1 MKHSRLLTLWLGILL
16 MCPLLVWAK
25 GTVPAREKYN
35 FNPEWLLHIGD
46 LKGAEKNNYPD
57 ADWEKVTLPRAFNED
72 EAFKVDIKELTDTIV
87 WYRKHFRLPKTAKGK
102 KIFVEFEGVRQAA
115 DFYLNG
121 KYLGL
126 HENGAMAVGFDLTPY
141 INYGGENV
149 MALRI
154 DNNWQYRER
163 ETNSKF
169 QWNDRNFNAN
179 YGGLPK
185 NVWLHVTDK
194 LYQTLPL
201 YSNLKTTGV
210 YIYAKDIK
218 VKAKSATIHAES
230 EVKNEYKKTMTVGYE
245 VEVYDLEDKQVAAFK
260 SEPVT
265 LKGGETATLS
275 AEAPLDDLHFW
286 SWGYGYLY
294 KVKTR
299 LVVDGKTK
307 DEVVTRT
314 GFRKTRFGEGKVWI
328 NDRVLQ
334 FKGYAQRT
342 SNEWPGV
349 GMSVPAWMSDYSNGL
364 AVEGNAN
371 FFRWMHISAWKQ
383 DIESCDRVGVMQM
396 LPAGDSEKDRQGR
409 QWEHRTEL
417 MRDVIIYNRNNPS
430 VIFYE
435 CGNESISREHMIEM
449 KAIRD
454 QYDPHGGRAI
464 GSREMLDIR
473 EAEYGGEMLYINKSR
488 HHPMIATEYCRD
500 EGLRKYWDNYSY
512 PYHKHGEGNSAYHST
527 VTNTSAPKKD
537 ASAYNQ
543 NQDQLTVE
551 WVRRWYDYWRERPGM
566 GRRVNSGG
574 AKIIFSDT
582 QTHYRGVENY
592 RRSGVVDPLRIPKDG
607 FFAHKV
613 MWNGWVDIEEHGTHI
628 VGHWNYEGGPH
639 PNLPQGEGVNTLS
652 NDKHDTSLPSLVEG
666 QGGGSA
672 VIKPVYVVSTGDK
685 VELFI
690 NGESQG
696 FGRQEYRFL
705 HTFDSIQWKPGTIEA
720 IAYDEAGKEVSRAAL
735 KTAGKPH
742 HLKLTQMKNPA
753 GTFADGHD
761 IVIVEVEVVD
771 AEGNRCPLAND
782 MVDFTLEG
790 PAEWRGGI
798 AQGPGN
804 YAFATSLPVE
814 CGVTRVL
821 VRSTTE
827 AGKVTLTAKA
837 EGLGTAAESWTTTPV
852 EVVNGLSKHFPG
864 EMLPCRLERGETPLT
879 PSYTDKKVDVQIV
892 DVKAG
897 TNQESAANSFDDN
910 ELSEWRND
918 GRLNTAWI
926 SYKLNRRAA
935 VDDICMKLTGWR
947 QRSYPLEI
955 FAGKELIWKGST
967 EKSLGYIHL
976 NIEHPVMTDEITIR
990 LKGAAQEGDAFG
1002 QIVEVVEPKAGELD
1016 LFKAKDGEK
1025 TRSELRIVEIEFLE
1039 TLQQ

>member
-1 MKHSRLLTLWLGILL
+1 MRLYARITALL
-16 MCPLLVWAK
+16 ALAMLLPTIVIAK
-25 GTVPAREKYN
+25 GYDREKYN

-46 LKGAEKNNYPD
+46 LEGAEKSDYPD
-57 ADWEKVTLPRAFNED
+57 ADWEKVTLPRAHNED
-72 EAFKVDIKELTDTIV
+72 EVFKVDIKHLTDTV
-87 WYRKHFRLPKTAKGK
+87 AWYRKHFSLPKTAKNK
-102 KIFVEFEGVRQAA
+102 KVFVEFEGVRQGA

-121 KYLGL
+121 HYLGL

-141 INYGGENV
+141 INYSGDNV
-149 MALRI
+149 MAVRT
-154 DNNWQYRER
+154 DNDWDYRER
-163 ETNSKF
+163 ATDTKY
-169 QWNDRNFNAN
+169 QWSDRNFNAN

-185 NVWLHVTDK
+185 NVWLHVTDH

-201 YSNLKTTGV
+201 YSNLQTTGV
-210 YIYAKDIK
+210 YIYAKEIQ
-218 VKAKSATIHAES
+218 VKSRTATIHAES
-230 EVKNEYKKTMTVGYE
+230 EVKNEYKKNLTVGYE
-245 VEVYDLEDKQVAAFK
+245 VEVLDIDGKSVATFR
-260 SEPVT
+260 SEPILV
-265 LKGGETATLS
+265 KKGETATLS
-275 AEAPLDDLHFW
+275 AEAPLSDLHFW

-299 LVVDGKTK
+299 LIVDGDIV

-349 GMSVPAWMSDYSNGL
+349 GLSVPAWMSDYSNGL

-371 FFRWMHISAWKQ
+371 FFRWMHIAAWKQ
-383 DIESCDRVGVMQM
+383 DIESCDRVGAMQM
-396 LPAGDSEKDRQGR
+396 LPAGDAEKDRQGR
-409 QWEHRTEL
+409 QWEQRTEL

-435 CGNESISREHMIEM
+435 CGNESISREHMQEM

-473 EAEYGGEMLYINKSR
+473 EAEYGGEMLDINKSS

-500 EGLRKYWDNYSY
+500 EGLRKYWDDYSY
-512 PYHKHGEGNSAYHST
+512 PYHKHGEGNTEYHST

-607 FFAHKV
+607 YFAHKV

-628 VGHWNYEGGPH
+628 VGHWNYEVDKEQIDKLTRPSDANT
-639 PNLPQGEGVNTLS
+639 PSTESSSTRQLVNSSTV
-652 NDKHDTSLPSLVEG
+652 T
-666 QGGGSA
+666 
-672 VIKPVYVVSTGDK
+672 KPVYVVSTGDR

-696 FGRQEYRFL
+696 FGRQDYRFL
-705 HTFDSIQWKPGTIEA
+705 FTFDSIQWKPGTLEA
-720 IAYDEAGKEVSRAAL
+720 ISYDETGKELSRAAL

-742 HLKLTQMKNPA
+742 HLKLTRMTNPA
-753 GTFADGHD
+753 GSFADGHD
-761 IVIVEVEVVD
+761 IVMVQVEVVD
-771 AEGNRCPLAND
+771 ANGQRCPLAND

-798 AQGPGN
+798 AQGPDN

-827 AGKVTLTAKA
+827 AGEVKLTATAK
-837 EGLGTAAESWTTTPV
+837 GLGTATESWTTIPV
-852 EVVNGLSKHFPG
+852 EVVGGLSKHFPG
-864 EMLPCRLERGETPLT
+864 ELLPCRLERGETPLP
-879 PSYTDKKVDVQIV
+879 PSYTDKKVDVQV
-892 DVKAG
+892 LSVTAG
-897 TNQESAANSFDDN
+897 TNQETAANSFDDN

-918 GRLNTAWI
+918 GKLSTAWI
-926 SYKLNRRAA
+926 TYKLDRRAA

-947 QRSYPLEI
+947 QRSYPLEV
-955 FAGKELIWKGST
+955 FAGKQLIWKGNT

-976 NIEHPVMTDEITIR
+976 NIEHPVMSDEITIR

-1025 TRSELRIVEIEFLE
+1025 TRNELRIVEVEFLE
-1039 TLQQ
+1039 TLQE

>member
-1 MKHSRLLTLWLGILL
+1 MKLYAKLTALLALAL
-16 MCPLLVWAK
+16 MLPALAIAK
-25 GTVPAREKYN
+25 GYDREKYN
-35 FNPEWLLHIGD
+35 FNPEWLLHVGD
-46 LKGAEKNNYPD
+46 LEGAEKTDFPD
-57 ADWEKVTLPRAFNED
+57 ADWEKVTLPRAHNED
-72 EAFKVDIKELTDTIV
+72 EVFKVDIKHLTDTIA
-87 WYRKHFRLPKTAKGK
+87 WYRKHFRLPKTAKNK
-102 KIFVEFEGVRQAA
+102 KVFIEFEGVRQGA

-121 KYLGL
+121 HYLGL

-149 MALRI
+149 MAVRT
-154 DNNWQYRER
+154 DNNWDYRER
-163 ETNSKF
+163 ATNTKY
-169 QWNDRNFNAN
+169 QWSDRNFNAN

-201 YSNLKTTGV
+201 YSNMKTTGV
-210 YIYAKDIK
+210 YVYAKDIQ
-218 VKAKSATIHAES
+218 VKSRKAIIHAES
-230 EVKNEYKKTMTVGYE
+230 EVKNEYKKALTVGYE
-245 VEVYDLEDKQVAAFK
+245 VEVVDIDEKSVATFK
-260 SEPVT
+260 SEPVVIA
-265 LKGGETATLS
+265 KGGTATLS
-275 AEAPLDDLHFW
+275 AEAPLSDLHFW

-299 LVVDGKTK
+299 LIVDGDVM

-349 GMSVPAWMSDYSNGL
+349 GLSVPAWMSDYSNGL

-371 FFRWMHISAWKQ
+371 FFRWMHIAAWKQ
-383 DIESCDRVGVMQM
+383 DIESCDRVGAMQM
-396 LPAGDSEKDRQGR
+396 LPAGDAEKDRQGR
-409 QWEHRTEL
+409 QWEQRTEL

-435 CGNESISREHMIEM
+435 CGNESISREHMLEM

-473 EAEYGGEMLYINKSR
+473 EAEYGGEMLYINKSC

-512 PYHKHGEGNSAYHST
+512 PYHKHGEGNTEYHST

-582 QTHYRGVENY
+582 QTHFRGAENY

-607 FFAHKV
+607 YFAHKV

-628 VGHWNYEGGPH
+628 VGHWNYEGTHLNPPCEGGPE
-639 PNLPQGEGVNTLS
+639 NSQGNQF
-652 NDKHDTSLPSLVEG
+652 SLPHREG
-666 QGGGSA
+666 WDGS
-672 VIKPVYVVSTGDK
+672 KPVYVVSTGDK

-705 HTFDSIQWKPGTIEA
+705 YTFDSIQWKPGTIEA
-720 IAYDEAGKEVSRAAL
+720 VSYDEAGKEVSRAAL
-735 KTAGKPH
+735 KTVGKPH
-742 HLKLTQMKNPA
+742 HLKLTRMANPA
-753 GTFADGHD
+753 GSFADGHD
-761 IVIVEVEVVD
+761 IVMVQVEVVD

-798 AQGPGN
+798 AQGPDN

-814 CGVTRVL
+814 CGITRVL

-827 AGKVTLTAKA
+827 AGEVRLTAKA
-837 EGLGTAAESWTTTPV
+837 EGLGTATENWTTIPV

-864 EMLPCRLERGETPLT
+864 ELLPCRLERGETPLT

-892 DVKAG
+892 DVRAG
-897 TNQESAANSFDDN
+897 VNQETAANSFDDN

-918 GRLNTAWI
+918 GKLNTAWI
-926 SYKLNRRAA
+926 TYKLNRRAA

-947 QRSYPLEI
+947 QRSYPIEI
-955 FAGKELIWKGST
+955 FAGKQLIWKGNT

-976 NIEHPVMTDEITIR
+976 NIEHPVLTDEITIR

-1016 LFKAKDGEK
+1016 LFKAKDGDK
-1025 TRSELRIVEIEFLE
+1025 TRNELRIVEIEFLE